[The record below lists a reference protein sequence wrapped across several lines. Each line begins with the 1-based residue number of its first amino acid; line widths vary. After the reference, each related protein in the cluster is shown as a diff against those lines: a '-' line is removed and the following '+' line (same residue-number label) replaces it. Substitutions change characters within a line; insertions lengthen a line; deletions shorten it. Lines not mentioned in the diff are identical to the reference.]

1 MSKQIAA
8 QMETLNVIERM
19 RPLPFIVKFVVTAE
33 FEIFQKSLEG
43 AVVV

>member
-1 MSKQIAA
+1 MAA
-8 QMETLNVIERM
+8 QMETLNVMERM
-19 RPLPFIVKFVVTAE
+19 RLPFIVMFVVTAE